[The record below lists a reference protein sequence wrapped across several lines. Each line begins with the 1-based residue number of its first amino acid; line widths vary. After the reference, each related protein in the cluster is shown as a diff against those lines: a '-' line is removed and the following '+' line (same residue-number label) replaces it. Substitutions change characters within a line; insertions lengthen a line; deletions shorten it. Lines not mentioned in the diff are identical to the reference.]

1 MTVALQGNQGK
12 PRPALV
18 VQADEFGDLPSVTV
32 LPITSTLIDA
42 PLLRV
47 PVEPGERNGLAH
59 RSQVMVDKPQTP
71 SRSKLGPII
80 GRLDDATMVTVNRLL
95 AVFLG
100 LV

>member
-1 MTVALQGNQGK
+1 MTVALQGNPGK

-47 PVEPGERNGLAH
+47 PVEPGERNGLAR